1 MMNKK
6 RICIFLALILV
17 FAAGIILVRL
27 ASAPEEDSQK
37 EMVLIR
43 EDREGEE
50 GEDAASTLPT
60 SGENREQRYYLVVE
74 DGYLSV
80 YYGADRT
87 FYAYTDIRYDM
98 LDEATRHRFNRVS
111 PLRTSA
117 HCMTFLRIILHKAP
131 TGRFILA
138 LAKSLCY
145 NVSGEKNAYR
155 G

>member
-1 MMNKK
+1 MIMMNKK
-6 RICIFLALILV
+6 RICIFLTLILV

-43 EDREGEE
+43 EDREEE
-50 GEDAASTLPT
+50 EDAASSLPA

-98 LDEATRHRFNRVS
+98 LDEATRQQIQQGLSFTDE
-111 PLRTSA
+111 RTLYD
-117 HCMTFLRIILHKAP
+117 FLENH
-131 TGRFILA
+131 
-138 LAKSLCY
+138 S
-145 NVSGEKNAYR
+145 S
-155 G
+155 

>member
-1 MMNKK
+1 MIMMNKK

-43 EDREGEE
+43 EDREAE
-50 GEDAASTLPT
+50 EDAASTLPA

-98 LDEATRHRFNRVS
+98 LDEATRQQIQQGLSFTDE
-111 PLRTSA
+111 RTLYD
-117 HCMTFLRIILHKAP
+117 FLENH
-131 TGRFILA
+131 
-138 LAKSLCY
+138 S
-145 NVSGEKNAYR
+145 S
-155 G
+155 

>member
-1 MMNKK
+1 MIMMNKK
-6 RICIFLALILV
+6 RICIFLAQILV

-43 EDREGEE
+43 EDREEE
-50 GEDAASTLPT
+50 EDAASSLPA

-98 LDEATRHRFNRVS
+98 LDEATRQQIQQGLSFTDE
-111 PLRTSA
+111 RTLYD
-117 HCMTFLRIILHKAP
+117 FLENH
-131 TGRFILA
+131 
-138 LAKSLCY
+138 S
-145 NVSGEKNAYR
+145 S
-155 G
+155 

>member
-1 MMNKK
+1 MIIKNKK

-43 EDREGEE
+43 EDREEE
-50 GEDAASTLPT
+50 EDAASTLPA

-98 LDEATRHRFNRVS
+98 LDEATRQQIQQGLSFTDE
-111 PLRTSA
+111 RTLYD
-117 HCMTFLRIILHKAP
+117 FLENH
-131 TGRFILA
+131 
-138 LAKSLCY
+138 S
-145 NVSGEKNAYR
+145 S
-155 G
+155 

>member
-1 MMNKK
+1 MIMMNKK
-6 RICIFLALILV
+6 RICIFLTLILV

-43 EDREGEE
+43 EDREEE
-50 GEDAASTLPT
+50 EDATSTLPA

-98 LDEATRHRFNRVS
+98 LDEATRQQIQQGLSFTDE
-111 PLRTSA
+111 RTLYD
-117 HCMTFLRIILHKAP
+117 FLENH
-131 TGRFILA
+131 
-138 LAKSLCY
+138 S
-145 NVSGEKNAYR
+145 S
-155 G
+155 

>member
-1 MMNKK
+1 MIMMNKK

-43 EDREGEE
+43 EDREEE
-50 GEDAASTLPT
+50 EDAASSLPA

-98 LDEATRHRFNRVS
+98 LDEATRQQIQQGLSF
-111 PLRTSA
+111 TD
-117 HCMTFLRIILHKAP
+117 
-131 TGRFILA
+131 
-138 LAKSLCY
+138 
-145 NVSGEKNAYR
+145 
-155 G
+155 